1 LLSTAV
7 ALGAQVPSQIPSPAQ
22 AQQMLRDDP
31 GLISR
36 LQQMMASSGLS
47 ADQVR
52 ERLRAAGYPDS
63 LLNAYLPG
71 GVVDSTTVPSA
82 DVFAAVRALGL
93 GDSTVIDSLSRSAVG
108 RRRVRAR
115 SDSAFLDTLQKALKN
130 DTTAQAVRTLLRSR
144 ELQRQQLDSGFK
156 IFGVDLFEPDS
167 TALGPANRFDAQS
180 AAAGGADPNY
190 RFGPGDKLVL
200 FLTGDVERSY
210 PLTVTREGFIVIPD
224 VGQVNVAGL
233 TRAQLE
239 DALYSR
245 LGRVYSGVR
254 RGNGATTKFYVDVSQ
269 MGTNQIFVI
278 GDVKHPASYRL
289 SRSGTTMTALYL
301 AGGPSPSGSMRN
313 VQVRRNGQ
321 TVATFDVY
329 DYALH
334 GDASND
340 VRLENGDVV
349 FVAPRGPQVRV
360 AGAVLRPATY
370 ELKGNQ
376 TVTDAINMAG
386 GFRSEADRRRVQIE
400 RVVPP
405 NERVAAGSDRRGV
418 DVPADLF
425 DTAPVRGGD
434 VLLVNEIA
442 TRVANRITVKGNVWQ
457 PGSIGFTPG
466 MTVYDALRR
475 AGGLKP
481 DSYLGEVLVSR
492 LRPDSTRTMLRTP
505 VRDTTGNPVD
515 NFTLSDADEIQ
526 VFSTTE
532 FRPRRYVTVAGAVRK
547 PGRVPYRDGMT
558 MHDAVLLAGGMQE
571 GASLTEAE
579 VASLPEN
586 RAAGVTAI
594 ARSVPLDSTYL
605 FEVGAN
611 GVVVAPPGVTPP
623 TTRAP
628 AVLLQPYDAVLI
640 KRQPEFQLQQ
650 TVSVQGEVRYP
661 GDYSLVTKTDH
672 LSDILRRAGGLT
684 SSAYPGGIVFI
695 RKRNQIGRIGL
706 DLPTVLRNPN
716 YIDNIQLVDGDSIFI
731 PKYTQIVIV
740 RGQVHAQ
747 VGVAYV
753 DGADLDYYIRSAG
766 GETSKGDRGRA
777 YVTQPNGKVDARHRV
792 FGIFQR
798 EPKPQPG
805 SMVFVPEKDPN
816 DQRNWL
822 AIATAATSILGSL
835 VAVAAILR
843 Q

>member
-1 LLSTAV
+1 
-7 ALGAQVPSQIPSPAQ
+7 
-22 AQQMLRDDP
+22 
-31 GLISR
+31 
-36 LQQMMASSGLS
+36 
-47 ADQVR
+47 
-52 ERLRAAGYPDS
+52 
-63 LLNAYLPG
+63 
-71 GVVDSTTVPSA
+71 
-82 DVFAAVRALGL
+82 
-93 GDSTVIDSLSRSAVG
+93 
-108 RRRVRAR
+108 
-115 SDSAFLDTLQKALKN
+115 
-130 DTTAQAVRTLLRSR
+130 
-144 ELQRQQLDSGFK
+144 
-156 IFGVDLFEPDS
+156 
-167 TALGPANRFDAQS
+167 
-180 AAAGGADPNY
+180 
-190 RFGPGDKLVL
+190 
-200 FLTGDVERSY
+200 
-210 PLTVTREGFIVIPD
+210 
-224 VGQVNVAGL
+224 
-233 TRAQLE
+233 
-239 DALYSR
+239 
-245 LGRVYSGVR
+245 
-254 RGNGATTKFYVDVSQ
+254 
-269 MGTNQIFVI
+269 GTNQIFVI
-278 GDVKHPASYRL
+278 GDVKHPSSYRL
-289 SRSGTTMTALYL
+289 SRSGTAMTALYA
-301 AGGPSPSGSMRN
+301 AGGPATSGSMRN
-313 VQVRRNGQ
+313 VQIRRNGQ

-340 VRLENGDVV
+340 VRLESGDVV

-370 ELKGNQ
+370 ELKGNER
-376 TVTDAINMAG
+376 VTDVINMAG

-405 NERVAAGSDRRGV
+405 SERTAASGADRRGV

-481 DSYLGEVLVSR
+481 DSYLGEVLVTR
-492 LRPDSTRTMLRTP
+492 LRPDSTRAMLRTP
-505 VRDTTGNPVD
+505 VRDTIGNPVT
-515 NFTLSDADEIQ
+515 NFALSDADEIQ
-526 VFSTTE
+526 VFSTTD
-532 FRPRRYVTVAGAVRK
+532 FRPRRYITVAGAVRK

-571 GASLTEAE
+571 GASLSDAE

-594 ARSVPLDSTYL
+594 ARTVPLDSTYL

-611 GVVVAPPGVTPP
+611 GIVVPPPGVAPPIA
-623 TTRAP
+623 RAP
-628 AVLLQPYDAVLI
+628 EVLLQPYDAVLI

-650 TVSVQGEVRYP
+650 TVSVQGEVRFP

-672 LSDILRRAGGLT
+672 LADILRRAGGLT

-695 RKRNQIGRIGL
+695 RKRNEIGRIGL
-706 DLPTVLRNPN
+706 DLPTVLRNPT

-731 PKYTQIVIV
+731 PKYTQIVVV

-766 GETSKGDRGRA
+766 GATAKGDRGRA

-792 FGIFQR
+792 NIFFQR

-805 SMVFVPEKDPN
+805 STVVVPEKDPN
-816 DQRNWL
+816 DKRDWL

-835 VAVAAILR
+835 VAVAAVVR
-843 Q
+843 R